1 MTINNSM
8 SLEEQLAALIAE
20 NEALKASRSNLPAPA
35 ITVKYKADKGVFSLT
50 APGYGRNFWFAA
62 EDTDRIVMALNAI
75 TESQL
80 LTAQAD
86 RAAWL
91 ALPKEVRAAHDAEVQ
106 AVYQAK
112 RTKK

>member
-1 MTINNSM
+1 M

-20 NEALKASRSNLPAPA
+20 NEALKASKSSNLPAPA

-62 EDTDRIVMALNAI
+62 EDTDRIMSVLSAI

-91 ALPKEVRAAHDAEVQ
+91 ALPKEARAAHDAETQ
-106 AVYQAK
+106 AAYQAK
-112 RTKK
+112 RAKK